1 MHRILIATKNPGK
14 LHEFKKFLAGLQ
26 IEVVS
31 LFDLEISE
39 DISEDGKSYLENA
52 TKKAKF
58 FAELSGL
65 PTIADDGGIEIDYL
79 DGSPGIKSRRYFG
92 KDGKEATDEEII
104 SEMDKIAKEIPD
116 EKRGAKFVA
125 VIVLAMPNGNTFD
138 VTGIIKGEISSESR
152 KNAVKGYPYRSFFYL
167 PKLKKFY
174 RENELSE
181 EESKL
186 YNHRYKAVQK
196 LLPIIRRELKI

>member
-1 MHRILIATKNPGK
+1 M
-14 LHEFKKFLAGLQ
+14 
-26 IEVVS
+26 
-31 LFDLEISE
+31 FDLNISE
-39 DISEDGKSYLENA
+39 DVVEDGETYLENA

-92 KDGKEATDEEII
+92 KDGKESTDEEII
-104 SEMDKIAKEIPD
+104 AEMDKIAKEILD
-116 EKRGAKFVA
+116 EKRGARFIA
-125 VIVLAMPNGNTFD
+125 VIVLAFPDGNTFD
-138 VTGIIKGEISSESR
+138 VMGLIEGEISSEPR
-152 KNAVKGYPYRSFFYL
+152 KVAVKGYPYRSFFYL